1 MPKIVSDLRVR
12 LGLVTKWPAHSL
24 SSLTLPVIKTEKLND
39 RQISYPPWHYRSLN
53 TEKLNDRHISY
64 PPWNSRLWPLHSSV
78 ILKMPVIK
86 LKTKKLN
93 HLHIFYPPWNSR
105 SLKAEKL
112 NERYITQQSSFLK
125 LSSYP
130 WTCIWI
136 FSNYSGNSVIMTK
149 IINLWN

>member
-1 MPKIVSDLRVR
+1 
-12 LGLVTKWPAHSL
+12 
-24 SSLTLPVIKTEKLND
+24 
-39 RQISYPPWHYRSLN
+39 
-53 TEKLNDRHISY
+53 
-64 PPWNSRLWPLHSSV
+64 
-78 ILKMPVIK
+78 MPVIK

-125 LSSYP
+125 LASYP

-136 FSNYSGNSVIMTK
+136 FSNYSGNSVIMTR
-149 IINLWN
+149 IINLWKLVTECHLNITNNFFTEFCPKSAFSDLRQFLANESPLKMMKNAVYFTSKAPFVLKVFKFFRWLFRHVEKRLD